1 LNVEIKRSVL
11 RPFLAGVFAIAAI
24 VIAIDLLFTYRLFS
38 GPEENEEGAR
48 TSQGDSERRSDI
60 AWGVGFAV
68 VGLGLGAWAVPELI
82 RHRSVLVADDDGIAL
97 ALGRHGEPAWR
108 AGWEDVVSVRS
119 TVTEDDTGP
128 VAALDIELSNAS
140 LGPNRPRGARQEGA
154 HLLVD
159 ADDWERPVHEV
170 AGRLQLLL
178 ERSREPGTVQTD
190 GEME

>member
-1 LNVEIKRSVL
+1 MNVEIKRSVL
-11 RPFLAGVFAIAAI
+11 RPFVAGVLAIAAI

-38 GPEENEEGAR
+38 VPEENDEGAR

-82 RHRSVLVADDDGIAL
+82 RHRSVLVADEDGISL

-108 AGWEDVVSVRS
+108 VGWEQVVSVRS

-128 VAALDIELSNAS
+128 VAALDVELTDAS
-140 LGPNRPRGARQEGA
+140 LGPVRPRGARQDGA

-178 ERSREPGTVQTD
+178 ERSQEPGVMQPD
-190 GEME
+190 GEEE

>member
-1 LNVEIKRSVL
+1 MNVEIKRSVL
-11 RPFLAGVFAIAAI
+11 RPFVAGILAIAAI

-38 GPEENEEGAR
+38 VPEENEEGAR

-60 AWGVGFAV
+60 AWGVGLAV

-82 RHRSVLVADDDGIAL
+82 RHRSVLVADQEGITV
-97 ALGRHGEPAWR
+97 ALGRHSEPAWR
-108 AGWEDVVSVRS
+108 VGWEQVVSVRS

-128 VAALDIELSNAS
+128 VAALDIELTDAS
-140 LGPNRPRGARQEGA
+140 LGPDRPRGARQDGA

-178 ERSREPGTVQTD
+178 ERSRDPGVMRVD
-190 GEME
+190 EAEE

>member
-1 LNVEIKRSVL
+1 
-11 RPFLAGVFAIAAI
+11 
-24 VIAIDLLFTYRLFS
+24 LLFTYRLFS

-82 RHRSVLVADDDGIAL
+82 RHRSVLVADDYGIAL

>member
-11 RPFLAGVFAIAAI
+11 RPFVAGVLAIAAI

-38 GPEENEEGAR
+38 VPEENDEGAR

-82 RHRSVLVADDDGIAL
+82 RQH
-97 ALGRHGEPAWR
+97 
-108 AGWEDVVSVRS
+108 VVSVRS

-128 VAALDIELSNAS
+128 VTALDVELTDAS
-140 LGPNRPRGARQEGA
+140 LGPVRPRGARQDGA

-178 ERSREPGTVQTD
+178 ERSQEPGVMQAD
-190 GEME
+190 GEEE